1 MKKLVV
7 LALAIGFIACLY
19 GCGGGASDYFGISHQ
34 DILKKD
40 NTTISPR
47 GQFSKPIIFPS
58 GATINTT
65 EDNTMAEN
73 VVVNVTET
81 MTGNIGVNPIGKPD
95 YIYVYDI
102 KAELYADGIK
112 TKATSLEKPLQLT
125 LPTTHLDK
133 NGVCYAGIRDNE
145 SSPWKYIRL
154 SDDSSASPMDSA
166 YTFELF
172 RTGVQVA
179 LFSYNKPVGEAGKDI
194 SVAGMVATVTPLLEY
209 DDEEKYLDDLVFDI
223 KLTGTN
229 LSGLSNS
236 DLAVSII
243 YRTAKS
249 SPVTIKSNGF
259 TCSQTSEK
267 NSDAAVSGNNYFVH
281 TLKAAGFDATFG
293 GEAEIKFV
301 LDLKGISKSDFPT
314 DFLLEVSSVDGNT
327 ENLIPFRYSS
337 KISFKAEK
345 AKSPD
350 PEPEPT
356 VYAIAYDLDGG
367 SLASGDTNPDCY
379 CEASDTII
387 LKNPVK
393 DGYTFAGWTGTG
405 LSAATMEVTIA
416 KGSTGDR
423 EYKATWNQN
432 APDTYTLTVVKGI
445 GIATV
450 SEDGNYEAGK
460 EINLECTLEDGY
472 EFASWTSDEVTVTD
486 NKFTMPAKAVTV
498 KANASII
505 NYSISY
511 DGLDGADVVSNP
523 VTYDVTSATI
533 TLNNPTKANYDFLGW
548 TGTGIEDGTA
558 SMTVIIP
565 QGSTGDKTYT
575 ANWTP
580 VSYTITYEGIEGAT
594 FADGDNPVTYD
605 VTSADITLKNPA
617 KAGYTFRGWSGTDLT
632 GDENQTVTIAQGS
645 TGDKTY
651 TANWSL
657 ASYTITYEGIEGA
670 TFAGGENPVTYD
682 VTSATI
688 TLNNPT
694 KAPYTFLGW
703 TGTGIEEG
711 TASMTVTIPAGSTGD
726 RAYVASWTMA
736 SVMTFTLPGGIELE
750 MRRCPAGS
758 FVRSGRDG
766 YGDGNTVTITKDFY
780 MGTYE
785 VTNAQYAA
793 IMESSPSSSSGANFT
808 GDRQPVVNV
817 SWNDIMTD
825 STGFISKLNAKLT
838 ETGQLPSGYKFAL
851 PTEAQWEYACR
862 AGTTTDL
869 NSNKNIENDYALDLN
884 TNEVA
889 RYQYNWGGSNYK
901 THDVG
906 GLASNSFGLYDM
918 HGNVW
923 EWCADWYGDY
933 SSTDLT
939 DPTGPTGGSD
949 RVVRGGSWGDFPCY
963 CTSWYRISI
972 NPVNWY
978 NFSGFRLALVPVQ
991 E

>member
-1 MKKLVV
+1 MKKLA
-7 LALAIGFIACLY
+7 ALLFIVCLIASLY
-19 GCGGGASDYFGISHQ
+19 GCGGSAVDYFGISHQ
-34 DILKKD
+34 DIVKRD

-47 GQFSKPIIFPS
+47 GQFSKPITFTS

-81 MTGNIGVNPIGKPD
+81 MTSNIGVNPIGKPD

-133 NGVCYAGIRDNE
+133 SGICYAGIRDDE

-194 SVAGMVATVTPLLEY
+194 SVAGMVATVTPLLGY

-314 DFLLEVSSVDGNT
+314 DFLLEVSSVDGNA

-367 SLASGDTNPDCY
+367 SLASGDANPDCY

-393 DGYTFAGWTGTG
+393 DGYTFVGWTGTG

-445 GIATV
+445 GIANV
-450 SEDGNYEAGK
+450 SEGAAYEAGK

-511 DGLDGADVVSNP
+511 
-523 VTYDVTSATI
+523 
-533 TLNNPTKANYDFLGW
+533 
-548 TGTGIEDGTA
+548 
-558 SMTVIIP
+558 
-565 QGSTGDKTYT
+565 
-575 ANWTP
+575 
-580 VSYTITYEGIEGAT
+580 EGIEGAT

-617 KAGYTFRGWSGTDLT
+617 KAGYTFKGWSGTDLT

-651 TANWSL
+651 TANWTL
-657 ASYTITYEGIEGA
+657 NSYTITYNLDGGSLGEGVI
-670 TFAGGENPVTYD
+670 NPVSYD
-682 VTSATI
+682 ITSATI

-694 KAPYTFLGW
+694 KANYDFLGW

-711 TASMTVTIPAGSTGD
+711 TASMTVTIPQGSIGART
-726 RAYVASWTMA
+726 YVASWTSA
-736 SVMTFTLPGGIELE
+736 VLTFTLPGDVTLE

-758 FVRSGRDG
+758 FVRGEAYQSGRWNDYG
-766 YGDGNTVTITKDFY
+766 GDGATVTISKDFY

-785 VTNAQYAA
+785 VTNAQYVA
-793 IMESSPSSSSGANFT
+793 ITSTNPSSENAGEDFAGSN
-808 GDRQPVVNV
+808 QPVVYV
-817 SWNDIMTD
+817 SWNDITD
-825 STGFISKLNAKLT
+825 PAGFIAEMNTRFAS
-838 ETGQLPSGYKFAL
+838 QLPAGYKFAL

-862 AGTTTDL
+862 AGTESDL
-869 NSNKNIENDYALDLN
+869 NSGENIENYEDSDDH
-884 TNEVA
+884 TSEVA
-889 RYQYNWGGSNYK
+889 WYWQSWGETYNR
-901 THDVG
+901 THEVG

-923 EWCADWYGDY
+923 EWCADWYDDY
-933 SSTDLT
+933 SSTDTT
-939 DPTGPTGGSD
+939 DPTGPTGGSC
-949 RVVRGGSWGDFPCY
+949 RVLRGGGWCNYPVN
-963 CTSWYRISI
+963 CTSWLRNDYD
-972 NPVNWY
+972 PVSRFIY
-978 NFSGFRLALVPVQ
+978 CGFRLALVPVQ